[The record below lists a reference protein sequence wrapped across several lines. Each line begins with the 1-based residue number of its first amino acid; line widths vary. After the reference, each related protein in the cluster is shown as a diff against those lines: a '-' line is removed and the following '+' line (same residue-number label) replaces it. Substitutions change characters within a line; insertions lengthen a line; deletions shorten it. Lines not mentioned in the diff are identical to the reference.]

1 MHMVD
6 DHGVQT
12 GSHAL
17 QVPMHVRLRAKC
29 VAGCCW
35 AAPVNPPNS
44 SWFCPQPQPSF
55 CISKTYNDQQGD
67 DATVLLAADN
77 FFEVLSARVPEPDVR
92 DGPAKAF
99 GVCVVLQKQSL
110 ISANSVR

>member
-1 MHMVD
+1 MVD

-12 GSHAL
+12 GFHAL

-29 VAGCCW
+29 VVAYGCW

-44 SWFCPQPQPSF
+44 HWFCPQPQPSF

-92 DGPAKAF
+92 DQYMWLRM
-99 GVCVVLQKQSL
+99 VLQKQSL